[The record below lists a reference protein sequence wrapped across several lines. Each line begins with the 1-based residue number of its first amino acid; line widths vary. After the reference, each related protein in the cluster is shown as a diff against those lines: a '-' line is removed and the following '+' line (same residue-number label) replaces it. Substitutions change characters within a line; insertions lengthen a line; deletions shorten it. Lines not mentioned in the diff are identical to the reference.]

1 MKHTDKFFLF
11 PIKVYNESFKDDE
24 PEDTDWV
31 LGYARLPLGELY
43 DITWFD
49 CYTKGKEVAD
59 VSKKGPDL
67 TQIYSERF
75 GRYICLWDRKKF
87 ESKLNDYIEKLEKQ
101 IQDENTEIRQIS
113 LHEDSSGQTQ
123 TDS

>member
-11 PIKVYNESFKDDE
+11 PIKVYNEGFKDDE
-24 PEDTDWV
+24 PEDSDWV
-31 LGYARLPLGELY
+31 LGYARIPLNELY

-49 CYTKGKEVAD
+49 CYTKGKDVAE

-87 ESKLNDYIEKLEKQ
+87 ESKINDYMEKLEKQ
-101 IQDENTEIRQIS
+101 ITDEENKKEDESVSREITE
-113 LHEDSSGQTQ
+113 
-123 TDS
+123 